1 MRIYAIQ
8 SNTQSFK
15 VAKNV
20 PSFRSAE
27 NVLQRPLKNPAIR
40 QLEQMFKQALEREQ
54 SLYNVSEIF
63 DDCCRAIDLNP
74 SMYINVLNDVL
85 NTVRKERIS
94 ARREI

>member
-1 MRIYAIQ
+1 
-8 SNTQSFK
+8 
-15 VAKNV
+15 
-20 PSFRSAE
+20 
-27 NVLQRPLKNPAIR
+27 
-40 QLEQMFKQALEREQ
+40 MFKQALEREQ

-74 SMYINVLNDVL
+74 GMYINVLNDVL